1 MNREQARE
9 IAEDAFDRWQGV
21 HDVPLQV
28 KVADALHAA
37 YEAERAACPMELHF
51 VCDGPPS
58 HESGRFV
65 ELEDGHGRGLGIG
78 DWRKRDD
85 GLWALVVPYGVRESA
100 SVDARLASIKETA
113 RRIWAAWNGVWE
125 SKDEPTIL
133 SESEFKFRS
142 DGAVNMAEMLES
154 AFERRYG
161 AGGGN
166 GNSGIWVK
174 PGDLLDAAI
183 KPQHGGKP

>member
-9 IAEDAFDRWQGV
+9 IAL
-21 HDVPLQV
+21 DVGFSNGLSTESLSD
-28 KVADALHAA
+28 KLRRVADALHAA
-37 YEAERAACPMELHF
+37 YEKDRAAPAGCQ
-51 VCDGPPS
+51 DS
-58 HESGRFV
+58 
-65 ELEDGHGRGLGIG
+65 
-78 DWRKRDD
+78 
-85 GLWALVVPYGVRESA
+85 
-100 SVDARLASIKETA
+100 RLASIKETA

-161 AGGGN
+161 
-166 GNSGIWVK
+166 
-174 PGDLLDAAI
+174 
-183 KPQHGGKP
+183 GKP

>member
-9 IAEDAFDRWQGV
+9 IAGKAAESWYAGQI
-21 HDVPLQV
+21 PNTTQYQA
-28 KVADALHAA
+28 VADALHAA

-113 RRIWAAWNGVWE
+113 RGLFASRRVV
-125 SKDEPTIL
+125 L
-133 SESEFKFRS
+133 
-142 DGAVNMAEMLES
+142 VNSAFDQAEHFEET
-154 AFERRYG
+154 FERRYG
-161 AGGGN
+161 
-166 GNSGIWVK
+166 
-174 PGDLLDAAI
+174 
-183 KPQHGGKP
+183 GKP

>member
-9 IAEDAFDRWQGV
+9 IAD
-21 HDVPLQV
+21 QV
-28 KVADALHAA
+28 FSEWRVRGGELREMIADALHAK
-37 YEAERAACPMELHF
+37 YEP
-51 VCDGPPS
+51 
-58 HESGRFV
+58 
-65 ELEDGHGRGLGIG
+65 ELEALRAQVAKREVSPSVINLPGGWAPDPKM
-78 DWRKRDD
+78 DEWRRN
-85 GLWALVVPYGVRESA
+85 A
-100 SVDARLASIKETA
+100 ARLASIKETA